1 MEKLTFYLILPTM
14 FNGPIYVIDFEGSL
28 AGGIVEYGIVGI
40 LLDKGI
46 FETRTRLCQTNVP
59 IAVNEYRCHG
69 ISDRELVHHPPFSQ
83 DLELFIKA
91 RQHGIFCA
99 HNAAFENQLLS
110 RYCPVLEIEKS
121 FESCDKKDAGWGP
134 WLDTYGLYKHFLPR
148 KVDCGLS
155 HLISMLHLETDLNA
169 LANKFCPSVRKK
181 YHCALYDALASA
193 LLLLKFARMPQ
204 NQGKDL
210 NQYIAQSTLGVK
222 AMYDRNQTTFL

>member
-1 MEKLTFYLILPTM
+1 MENFAFYLILPAM
-14 FNGPIYVIDFEGSL
+14 FNGPVYVIDFEGSWV
-28 AGGIVEYGIVGI
+28 GGIVEYGIVGI

-59 IAVNEYRCHG
+59 VAISEYRCHG
-69 ISDRELVHHPPFSQ
+69 ILNRELVHCLPFSQ
-83 DLELFIKA
+83 DLGFFIKA
-91 RQHGIFCA
+91 RQQGIFCA

-121 FESCDKKDAGWGP
+121 FATYDKRDMGWGP
-134 WLDTYGLYKHFLPR
+134 WLDTYGLYKHLLPR

-155 HLISMLHLETDLNA
+155 HLIATLRLETNLNA
-169 LANKFCPSVRKK
+169 LANKFCPSTRKK

-193 LLLLKFARMPQ
+193 LLLLKFACMPQ

-210 NQYIAQSTLGVK
+210 NAYIAQSILGVK